1 MDKSIIIFDLDG
13 TLVDS
18 SRGII
23 NSVCYALDKRGY
35 TYSDRK
41 SLEFFIGPPLKEQF
55 MKYCNVD
62 ENEGKILVD
71 TYREYYPGKGIYECE
86 LYEGIEELLKLLKD
100 NGKTVVLATSKP
112 ENFAKIVLDYVGIT
126 KYFDYV
132 AGALLDNTRTD
143 KASVIEYA
151 LKSLELYEKRED
163 AVMIGDCIY
172 DIIGAEKN
180 GIDSIAVT
188 YGFGEKEQLYK
199 SSAVVFAENV
209 KELENILL

>member
-1 MDKSIIIFDLDG
+1 MKKSIIIFDLDG

-35 TYSDRK
+35 TYPDRK

-62 ENEGKILVD
+62 EAEGKILVD
-71 TYREYYPGKGIYECE
+71 TYREYYPSKGIYECE
-86 LYEGIEELLKLLKD
+86 LYDGIESLLKLLKD
-100 NGKTVVLATSKP
+100 NGKTVILATSKP

-151 LKSLELYEKRED
+151 LKSLDLFEKRNE
-163 AVMIGDCIY
+163 ALMIGDSVY
-172 DIIGAEKN
+172 DIIGADKN
-180 GIDSIAVT
+180 GIDSVAVM
-188 YGFGEKEQLYK
+188 YGFGKDEELKN
-199 SSAVVFAENV
+199 SSALAFIKNV
-209 KELENILL
+209 DDLKKILL